1 MLMETKG
8 ITIEAAPKYEINEV
22 VNVSVSGERGRVV
35 ERTKVGPTYE
45 YKVERY
51 NGEIV
56 NKVEPQMRKADNSDI
71 QARIEGNKIYIDSV
85 VEKIDRKKQTNIDD
99 LVQQKTTLEEA
110 VVKAKTEK
118 EIMDLDAQITQINKE
133 IDRAERIEK
142 DNYQT
147 KEDGFTSYE
156 RTYEKNK
163 SSKDGDNWGIPNDPP
178 PSGATKDGW
187 KDLYNNAMG
196 LDLEDLVELSRIL
209 IDKVPELKTPRDPTT
224 RGFFQSIQG
233 LDPKD
238 PRIKIVIN
246 EALQSDP
253 RAITQVFAHEL
264 GHLLDFVSDSTM
276 ARGNIL
282 GSLGSFKRFGNQ
294 WIDGKGKGAEPL
306 NKTEINK
313 LKKEPK
319 LLLNEQK
326 NKQMQN

>member
-1 MLMETKG
+1 MVSTYTTNLRLTKQG
-8 ITIEAAPKYEINEV
+8 DGDNPNSWGQILNDQVIDLVDNAVAGWVKISVGTVSTVVLTEYSGAEDQSRKQVLEIIGSVGDTFDTINVQIPATPKSYIVRTSMSYHDGAASNRVILKNAAGTGVSLTGGAGDATTAWFVTDGTTVVPVAQTNFGNINV
-22 VNVSVSGERGRVV
+22 GNVSVSGERGRVV

-56 NKVEPQMRKADNSDI
+56 DKVEPQMRKADNSDI

-85 VEKIDRKKQTNIDD
+85 IEKIDRKKQTNIDD

-118 EIMDLDAQITQINKE
+118 EIADLDAQITQINKE

-187 KDLYNNAMG
+187 KDLYNN
-196 LDLEDLVELSRIL
+196 
-209 IDKVPELKTPRDPTT
+209 
-224 RGFFQSIQG
+224 
-233 LDPKD
+233 
-238 PRIKIVIN
+238 
-246 EALQSDP
+246 
-253 RAITQVFAHEL
+253 
-264 GHLLDFVSDSTM
+264 
-276 ARGNIL
+276 
-282 GSLGSFKRFGNQ
+282 
-294 WIDGKGKGAEPL
+294 
-306 NKTEINK
+306 NKENV
-313 LKKEPK
+313 
-319 LLLNEQK
+319 
-326 NKQMQN
+326 